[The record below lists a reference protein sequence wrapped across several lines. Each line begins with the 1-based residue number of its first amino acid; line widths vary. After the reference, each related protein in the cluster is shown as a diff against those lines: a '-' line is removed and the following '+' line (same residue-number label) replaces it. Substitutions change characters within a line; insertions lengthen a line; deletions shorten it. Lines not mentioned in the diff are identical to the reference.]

1 MNLDFYIHREQNEVN
16 LVWKKKSEERRYVEG
31 IDGAFLVT
39 PFQCDYCW
47 FVNLEGRLPNIHSF
61 SDSRLLDYIRR
72 ANLDVM
78 WSRAPGTIANAKN
91 SIKHLLRSWEE
102 LNMKIELP
110 QLGPWIV
117 GDKVG
122 FGVAIGMLKYAQRKG
137 NNRATHMQFES
148 VRKLRTAFG
157 HLHANARL
165 STNPDATSFKAQKG
179 DLFNITDSPT
189 DSKLFQMFMRGLL
202 LRMGKQTE
210 SNWGLDYKVLLAIL
224 ANLEGKLEE
233 VENAQSMKR
242 DCIMLGAYLTIG
254 FVCAFRG
261 NEVFMVE
268 AEGLQ
273 RMIREGRSEV
283 ETENSHVVI
292 PLLGRFKNEDGEKWH
307 LMVSVNTTESGIKA
321 RFWTEKLAL
330 LLKEEKRGMGPAF
343 CDRNGDLLNYW
354 DINNHFIKELEY
366 IQQHQSYLLQ
376 PEIEVA
382 DHYSIFRSLRKGSTA
397 RAMDKKVESNVID
410 LHNRWRTM
418 ERTGGQ
424 RSTKSMQ
431 GYYSDL
437 RLTIITQLAYSR
449 PL

>member
-1 MNLDFYIHREQNEVN
+1 MEFYIHREQNEVN
-16 LVWKKKSEERRYVEG
+16 LVWKKKGEERRYVEG

-39 PFQCDYCW
+39 PFQCDHCW
-47 FVNLEGRLPNIHSF
+47 FVNLERRVPNKHSF
-61 SDSRLLDYIRR
+61 NDLRLLGYIRR

-102 LNMKIELP
+102 LNMRIDLP
-110 QLGPWIV
+110 ELGPWVV
-117 GDKVG
+117 GDNVG
-122 FGVAIGMLKYAQRKG
+122 FGVAIGMLRYAQRKG

-148 VRKLRTAFG
+148 VRKLRTAFS

-165 STNPDATSFKAQKG
+165 SMNPDATSFKAQKG
-179 DLFNITDSPT
+179 ELFSITDSPT

-210 SNWGLDYKVLLAIL
+210 SNWGLDFKVLLAL
-224 ANLEGKLEE
+224 LTNLEGKLEDE
-233 VENAQSMKR
+233 ETLQESKR
-242 DCIMLGAYLTIG
+242 ECVMLGAYLTIG
-254 FVCAFRG
+254 FVCALRG

-268 AEGLQ
+268 SEGLQ
-273 RMIREGRSEV
+273 NMIMEGRTDV
-283 ETENSHVVI
+283 ESENSHVVI

-321 RFWTEKLAL
+321 RFWIERLVL

-354 DINNHFIKELEY
+354 EINNLFIKELEY
-366 IQQHQSYLLQ
+366 VQQHQSYLLQ
-376 PEIEVA
+376 PEIEVSE
-382 DHYSIFRSLRKGSTA
+382 HYSIFRSLRKGSTA
-397 RAMDKKVESNVID
+397 RAMDKKVDSNVID

-449 PL
+449 SL

>member
-1 MNLDFYIHREQNEVN
+1 M
-16 LVWKKKSEERRYVEG
+16 VWKKKGEESRYLEG

-39 PFQCDYCW
+39 PFQCDHCW
-47 FVNLEGRLPNIHSF
+47 FVNLERRLPNKHSYQ
-61 SDSRLLDYIRR
+61 DQRLLGYIRR
-72 ANLDVM
+72 ANLDII

-91 SIKHLLRSWEE
+91 GIKHLVRSWQE
-102 LNMKIELP
+102 LGMKVELP
-110 QLGPWIV
+110 ALGPWVV
-117 GDKVG
+117 GDNVG
-122 FGVAIGMLKYAQRKG
+122 FGVAVAMLKYAQRSG
-137 NNRATHMQFES
+137 INRSTHMQFES
-148 VRKLRTAFG
+148 IRKLRTAYA

-165 STNPDATSFKAQKG
+165 ASNPEVTSFKAQKG
-179 DLFNITDSPT
+179 ELFNITDSPT

-224 ANLEGKLEE
+224 FNLEERLNSEE
-233 VENAQSMKR
+233 ATGERKR
-242 DCIMLGAYLTIG
+242 ECIVLGAFLTIG
-254 FVCAFRG
+254 FVCALRG

-273 RMIREGRSEV
+273 RMIHEGKLDIIP
-283 ETENSHVVI
+283 ENSHVVI
-292 PLLGRFKNEDGEKWH
+292 PLLGRFKNEEGEKWH
-307 LMVSVNTTESGIKA
+307 LMVSVNITESGIKA
-321 RFWTEKLAL
+321 RFWVEKLAG
-330 LLKEEKRGMGPAF
+330 LLKREQRGMGPAF
-343 CDRNGDLLNYW
+343 CGADGELLNYW
-354 DINNHFIKELEY
+354 DINNSFIRELEY
-366 IQQHQSYLLQ
+366 IQQHQSNLLQ
-376 PEIEVA
+376 PEIEPGN
-382 DHYSIFRSLRKGSTA
+382 HYSIFRSLRKGSTA

-449 PL
+449 SL